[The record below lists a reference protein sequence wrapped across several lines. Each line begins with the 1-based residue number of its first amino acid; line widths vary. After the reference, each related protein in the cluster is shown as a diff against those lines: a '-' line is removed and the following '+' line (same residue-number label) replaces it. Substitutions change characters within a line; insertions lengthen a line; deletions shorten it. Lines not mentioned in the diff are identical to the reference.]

1 MVWRILIQILGLEWK
16 SLGLEF
22 DGKRNGFGW
31 VWMGQSA
38 ASKDGWPDI
47 GASPKQFRHDD
58 DVKCFDG
65 DAIGRRAN
73 GDEKCFRWSFVIC
86 AHMRTM
92 MMMIVTKMCL
102 GSRS

>member
-1 MVWRILIQILGLEWK
+1 MEREMGLA
-16 SLGLEF
+16 
-22 DGKRNGFGW
+22 GFGW
-31 VWMGQSA
+31 DRVPPVKMVGVISEHHPNNSA
-38 ASKDGWPDI
+38 G
-47 GASPKQFRHDD
+47 HDD
-58 DVKCFDG
+58 DVKCFDGDAIG